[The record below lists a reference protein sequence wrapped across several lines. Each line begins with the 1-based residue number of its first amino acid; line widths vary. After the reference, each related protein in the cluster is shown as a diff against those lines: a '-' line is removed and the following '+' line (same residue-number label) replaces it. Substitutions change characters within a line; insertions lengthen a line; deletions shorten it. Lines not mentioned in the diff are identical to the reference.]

1 MNKNEFLYEL
11 RQRLSGLPPE
21 GIEER
26 LAFYS
31 EIIDDRIED
40 GLSEEDA
47 VASVGSIDEVVG
59 NITSEIPLSKL
70 VGDKVKPKR
79 SLKAWE
85 VVCLIIS
92 FPLWGSLM
100 IAAFAVVLSL
110 YIAFWAVI
118 ASLFIANL
126 ALAISAI
133 ACIPIAI
140 VNLVLGNFALGGY
153 SIGLGFIGV
162 ALSLLMF
169 VICRLIAKGLFWLTD
184 KFFIGLKSIFI

>member
-1 MNKNEFLYEL
+1 MSKNEFLYEL

-31 EIIDDRIED
+31 EIIDDRMED

-47 VASVGSIDEVVG
+47 VASIGSVDDVVG

-70 VGDKVKPKR
+70 VSDKVKSKR

-85 VVCLIIS
+85 VVCLVIS

-126 ALAISAI
+126 AIAITAI
-133 ACIPIAI
+133 ACIPLAI
-140 VNLVLGNFALGGY
+140 VNIVFGNIALGVFA
-153 SIGLGFIGV
+153 IGGCFIGV
-162 ALSLLMF
+162 AVSLVVF
-169 VICRLIAKGLFWLTD
+169 VICRLITKGLFWLSD
-184 KFFIGLKSIFI
+184 KLFQGIKSIFI